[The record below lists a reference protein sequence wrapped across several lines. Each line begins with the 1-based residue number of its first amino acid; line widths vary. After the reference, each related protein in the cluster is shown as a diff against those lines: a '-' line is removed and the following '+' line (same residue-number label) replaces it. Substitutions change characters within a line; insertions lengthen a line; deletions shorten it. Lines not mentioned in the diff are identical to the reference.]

1 MPKRMLI
8 AADLSTLGQSVI
20 TYGYSLAKRLAVEA
34 TAIHVI
40 PHHTLF
46 KGYEPWYPP
55 DFDQEIR
62 AISEKKL
69 HYFLKKAEEQFAYPE
84 PPKVDVLILD
94 GDPGEAVLDYAKAHA
109 IDLIVIGY
117 KGQSALEH
125 LIIGSTATKIA
136 RYAHCSVLIYRP
148 GYEVL

>member
-1 MPKRMLI
+1 MNRKILV
-8 AADLSTLGQSVI
+8 AADLSPFGQAVV
-20 TYGYSLAKRLAVEA
+20 TYGYALAHRLHVPA
-34 TAIHVI
+34 TVVHVI

-55 DFDQEIR
+55 DFDLEIR
-62 AISEKKL
+62 DISDKKL
-69 HYFLKKAEEQFAYPE
+69 HYFVKKAEEQHAYPE
-84 PPKVDVLILD
+84 QPKIDVTILD
-94 GDPGEAVLDYAKAHA
+94 GDPGEAVLEYAKAENFT
-109 IDLIVIGY
+109 LILIGY

-148 GYEVL
+148 GHELP